1 MELYGEIIF
10 LKHHFKGEWVIEN
23 VISYY
28 DPLIKPFECGMH
40 YYWSS
45 FIINNIKIK
54 SRMHEGTIEELEK
67 FKGFDLSKYQGI
79 DKNKILRNCVEPEIA
94 LQIFKMAFKE
104 KQETL

>member
-1 MELYGEIIF
+1 
-10 LKHHFKGEWVIEN
+10 
-23 VISYY
+23 
-28 DPLIKPFECGMH
+28 
-40 YYWSS
+40 
-45 FIINNIKIK
+45 
-54 SRMHEGTIEELEK
+54 MHEGTIEELEK